1 MGDEMHSRPIKV
13 LPMREGWAGS
23 RLGCYN
29 DKGTK
34 VLSYPKAVSSKQK
47 LKTELLKWE
56 PSPKYMKP
64 KSLKPKQGSN
74 Q

>member
-1 MGDEMHSRPIKV
+1 MGDEMHARPIKV

-34 VLSYPKAVSSKQK
+34 VLSYSKAVSSK
-47 LKTELLKWE
+47 
-56 PSPKYMKP
+56 
-64 KSLKPKQGSN
+64 
-74 Q
+74 